1 MRVAIIGTA
10 KLAVALFVLSVVG
23 GCSGIAALHPEEFTE
38 NVALHNPDLSQI
50 GTGSYTG
57 EYTISVPP
65 GTVVVHRSVEVRVHL
80 EDGLYREITIRSPK
94 RLRDSSDFSRL
105 TGRVAERCRQ
115 GYGSDS
121 SAARSASIQATKELW
136 QAPK

>member
-10 KLAVALFVLSVVG
+10 KLAVAMFVLSVVG
-23 GCSGIAALHPEEFTE
+23 GCSGIAALDPEEFAE
-38 NVALHNPDLSQI
+38 NVALRNPDLSQV
-50 GTGSYTG
+50 GSGSYSG

-105 TGRVAERCRQ
+105 TGRVVEQQTLEVDTVSGATF
-115 GYGSDS
+115 S
-121 SAARSASIQATKELW
+121 SLAMLKAVEQAVE
-136 QAPK
+136 Q